1 MSAKYGH
8 LSMTIVQMT
17 QVDMLLIKLVKA
29 CPVGIPFLTLKIPPE
44 LETYFLLTK
53 LLIKYFLKPSEFL

>member
-17 QVDMLLIKLVKA
+17 QVDMLFIKLVKA

-53 LLIKYFLKPSEFL
+53 LLIK